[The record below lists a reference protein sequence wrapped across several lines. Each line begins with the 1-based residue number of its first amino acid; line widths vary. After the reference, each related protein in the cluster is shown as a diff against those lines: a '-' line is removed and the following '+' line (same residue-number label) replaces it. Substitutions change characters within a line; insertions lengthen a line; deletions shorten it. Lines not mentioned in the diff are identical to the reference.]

1 MKNKRFIVF
10 LTALSLAASLS
21 LPAAGADA
29 PSDWAKGEV
38 ESAISQGL
46 VPKDLQSSYQAPI
59 TRQEFCRLA
68 VTMVEV
74 VEEKPISQ
82 VLSDRGLQTKE
93 NAFSDTQDDYA
104 ENACAL
110 GIVNGYEDGTFRPQG
125 SITRQEAAKML
136 YETAKV
142 LEYTGSGGSLTFAD
156 RDDIAS
162 YAVTAV
168 KFASFTG
175 VMKGVEDGRFDP
187 SGIYT
192 RQQAYITMDRLLS
205 VLEGESAGG
214 ELTATQIFNQCS
226 PAVCYVEVYDEA
238 GEVAGTGSAFV
249 VTEDGKLI
257 TNYHV
262 IQDVYSARVKFPD
275 GKTYPVESVLAYDV
289 QRDVAVLRINAKG
302 LVTLPLGDSDSLVSG
317 QTVYTIGSPQGLDN
331 TIANGIVSAT
341 NRVVE
346 GQKYIQTTAPISP
359 GSSGGALL
367 DGYGRC
373 VGITSGTLSGQNLN
387 FAVPINDVKEYLNKN
402 EPITLEEL
410 AQKTSQVTGLQ
421 VTLMGEK
428 ATYTGQVLGGATPHG
443 EGRAE
448 WADGSYYEGSF
459 QQGMPWG
466 KGTYYKNQD
475 QSLYTGDFYAGFA
488 QGDGLLKYGNGDQY
502 EGQFAGGQMH
512 GKGTYTFKS
521 GDQYVGQLN
530 YGTFQGEGTYLYAT
544 GEKYI
549 GQFENNKFHG
559 YGRYYGTTGKLERE
573 GYWEQ
578 GSFKGGAQAA

>member
-142 LEYTGSGGSLTFAD
+142 LEYSGSGGSLTFAD

-214 ELTATQIFNQCS
+214 ELTATQIYSQCS

-410 AQKTSQVTGLQ
+410 AQKSSQVTGLQ

>member
-21 LPAAGADA
+21 LPAVGADA

>member
-10 LTALSLAASLS
+10 LTALSLTASLS
-21 LPAAGADA
+21 LPAAGADI
-29 PSDWAKGEV
+29 PSDWAKIEV

-46 VPKDLQSSYQAPI
+46 VPKDLQSSYQTPI
-59 TRQEFCRLA
+59 TRQEFCRLV

-74 VEEKPISQ
+74 VEEKPIAQ
-82 VLSDRGLQTKE
+82 VLSDRGLATKE

-142 LEYTGSGGSLTFAD
+142 LEYTGSGGSLTFSD

-187 SGIYT
+187 SGLYT

-214 ELTATQIFNQCS
+214 EMTATQIFNQCS
-226 PAVCYVEVYDEA
+226 PAVCYVEVYDQA
-238 GEVAGTGSAFV
+238 GKVAGTGSAFV

-289 QRDVAVLRINAKG
+289 QRDVAVLRIDAKG

-346 GQKYIQTTAPISP
+346 GQEYIQTTAPISP
-359 GSSGGALL
+359 GSSGGALV
-367 DGYGRC
+367 DSFGRC
-373 VGITSGTLSGQNLN
+373 VGITSGTLGGQNLN
-387 FAVPINDVKEYLNKN
+387 FAVPINDAKEYLDKN
-402 EPITLEEL
+402 QPITLEDL
-410 AQKTSQVTGLQ
+410 AQKSSQVTGLQ

-428 ATYTGQVLGGATPHG
+428 ATYTGEVLGGATPHG

-488 QGDGLLKYGNGDQY
+488 QGDGMLKYGNGDQY
-502 EGQFAGGQMH
+502 EGQFSGGQMH

-521 GDQYVGQLN
+521 GDQYTGQLAF
-530 YGTFQGEGTYLYAT
+530 GTFQGEGTYTYAT

-559 YGRYYGTTGKLERE
+559 YGRFYGTTGKLERE

-578 GSFKGGAQAA
+578 GSFKGGTQAA

>member
-125 SITRQEAAKML
+125 SITRQEAVKML

>member
-10 LTALSLAASLS
+10 LSALSLAASLS

-29 PSDWAKGEV
+29 PSDWAKTEV

-46 VPKDLQSSYQAPI
+46 VPKDLQSSYQTPI

-74 VEEKPISQ
+74 VEEKPVSQ
-82 VLSDRGLQTKE
+82 VIADRELQTKE

-125 SITRQEAAKML
+125 SIKRQEAAKML

-142 LEYTGSGGSLTFAD
+142 LEYTGSGGSLTFSD

-168 KFASFTG
+168 KFASSTG

-187 SGIYT
+187 SGLYT

-214 ELTATQIFNQCS
+214 EMTATQIYSQCS
-226 PAVCYVEVYDEA
+226 PAVCYVEVYDAA
-238 GEVAGTGSAFV
+238 GQVTGTGSAFV
-249 VTEDGKLI
+249 VEENGKLV

-262 IQDVYSARVKFPD
+262 IQDVYSARVKFPN
-275 GKTYPVESVLAYDV
+275 GKTYSVDNVLAYDV
-289 QRDVAVLRINAKG
+289 KRDVAVLSISAQG
-302 LVTLPLGDSDSLVSG
+302 LPTLPLGDSSTLVSG

-341 NRVVE
+341 NRVVD
-346 GQKYIQTTAPISP
+346 GQEYIQTTAPISP

-373 VGITSGTLSGQNLN
+373 VGITTGTLSGQNLN
-387 FAVPINDVKEYLNKN
+387 FAVPINDVKEYLDKN
-402 EPITLEEL
+402 DPITLEEL
-410 AQKTSQVTGLQ
+410 AGATSRVTDMQ

-428 ATYTGQVLGGATPHG
+428 ATYTGEVLGGATPHG

-448 WADGSYYEGSF
+448 WADGSYYEGTF
-459 QQGMPWG
+459 QRGMPWG
-466 KGTYYKNQD
+466 KGTYYKNKD

-488 QGDGLLKYGNGDQY
+488 QGDGVLKYGNGDQY

-521 GDQYVGQLN
+521 GDQYVGELA
-530 YGTFQGEGTYLYAT
+530 YGSFQGEGVYTYVT
-544 GEKYI
+544 GEKYV
-549 GQFENNKFHG
+549 GEFRNNKFDG

-573 GYWEQ
+573 GYWYQ
-578 GSFKGGAQAA
+578 GSFKGEIKPV

>member
-1 MKNKRFIVF
+1 MKNKGLIAFF
-10 LTALSLAASLS
+10 TALSLAATLS
-21 LPAAGADA
+21 LPVLGADA
-29 PSDWAKGEV
+29 PSDWAKAEV

-46 VPKDLQSSYQAPI
+46 VPREMQNSYQTPI

-74 VEEKPISQ
+74 VEEKPIAQ
-82 VLSDRGLQTKE
+82 VLSDQGLEQKE
-93 NAFSDTQDDYA
+93 NAFSDTQDDDI

-110 GIVNGYEDGTFRPQG
+110 GIVSGYEDGTFRPQG
-125 SITRQEAAKML
+125 SIKRQEAAKML
-136 YETAKV
+136 YETAQV
-142 LEYTGSGGSLTFAD
+142 LGYTGSGGALTFAD

-168 KFASFTG
+168 KFASFSG

-187 SGIYT
+187 LGLYT

-205 VLEGESAGG
+205 VLEGESGEK
-214 ELTATQIFNQCS
+214 ELTATQIFSQCS
-226 PAVCYVEVYDEA
+226 PAVCYVEVYDSL
-238 GEVAGTGSAFV
+238 GQTIGTGSAFAV
-249 VTEDGKLI
+249 AEDGKLI

-262 IQDVYSARVKFPD
+262 IQDVYAAQVKFPD

-289 QRDVAVLRINAKG
+289 QRDVAVLRIDAQG
-302 LVTLPLGDSDSLVSG
+302 LTVLPLGDSDALVSG

-331 TIANGIVSAT
+331 TIANGIVSAI
-341 NRVVE
+341 NRVVD
-346 GQKYIQTTAPISP
+346 GQNYIQTTAPISP
-359 GSSGGALL
+359 GSSGGALV
-367 DGYGRC
+367 DGFGRC
-373 VGITSGTLSGQNLN
+373 VGVTSGTLSGQNLN
-387 FAVPINDVKEYLNKN
+387 FAVPINDVKAYLEINQ
-402 EPITLEEL
+402 PITLEEL
-410 AQKTSQVTGLQ
+410 AQKSSQVTGLQ
-421 VTLMGEK
+421 VTLLGEK

-448 WADGSYYEGSF
+448 WSDGSYYEGSF
-459 QQGMPWG
+459 QYGAPWG
-466 KGTYYKNQD
+466 QGTYYKSQD

-488 QGDGLLKYGNGDQY
+488 QGEGVLKYGNGDRY

-521 GDQYVGQLN
+521 GDQYVGQLAF
-530 YGTFQGEGTYLYAT
+530 GTFQGEGTYTYAT

-559 YGRYYGTTGKLERE
+559 YGRFYGATGLLERE
-573 GYWEQ
+573 GYWEN
-578 GSFKGGAQAA
+578 GSFKGTKQAA